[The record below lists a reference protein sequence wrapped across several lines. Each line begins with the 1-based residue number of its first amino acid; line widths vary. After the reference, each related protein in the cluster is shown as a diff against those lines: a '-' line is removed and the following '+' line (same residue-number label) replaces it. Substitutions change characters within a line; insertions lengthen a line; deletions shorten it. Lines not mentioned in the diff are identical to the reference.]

1 MKGLAQVSLHELM
14 YGLSFINGI
23 DLVAERNLALSGYQ
37 GLFEKYHSRE
47 MAVNKLVLFF
57 CLLSLSA
64 LPMTTNALTF
74 KKGEV
79 LGPDGKVYS
88 GASPDQ
94 QEKLIEKAKN
104 GGDMAGVYG
113 NNVYIIADDKVVY
126 VPTRDLAGKSKES
139 VKNIITAN
147 VVKEVTELDIDT
159 DTFVENLQENLGD
172 VEQALSATIQET
184 VSQVQGQVGELD
196 VSGKLGTLV
205 TAAND
210 YYQSGLSEA
219 ELNEAVQAANNAVN
233 ALPGELQSVIN
244 EVIDAAVKAVEQASS
259 DIDAALQTWD
269 SLSDSAKQAIVDEA
283 NSSGALGCGAGYT
296 CTMSDAES
304 LADSL
309 R

>member
-1 MKGLAQVSLHELM
+1 M
-14 YGLSFINGI
+14 Y
-23 DLVAERNLALSGYQ
+23 
-37 GLFEKYHSRE
+37 K
-47 MAVNKLVLFF
+47 
-57 CLLSLSA
+57 LLSLSIFLFFFTIQSA
-64 LPMTTNALTF
+64 SALTF
-74 KKGEV
+74 KNGEV

-88 GASPDQ
+88 GASPEQ

-113 NNVYIIADDKVVY
+113 NNVYIIADEKVVY
-126 VPTRDLAGKSKES
+126 VPTSDLAGKSKES

-172 VEQALSATIQET
+172 VEEALAATIQET
-184 VSQVQGQVGELD
+184 VSQVQSEVDELD

-205 TAAND
+205 NTAND
-210 YYQSGLSEA
+210 YYQSGLSES
-219 ELNEAVQAANNAVN
+219 ELNEAVQAASSAVD
-233 ALPGELQSVIN
+233 ALPSDLQSVVN
-244 EVIDAAVKAVEQASS
+244 EVIDAAVQAVEQASS

-283 NSSGALGCGAGYT
+283 NNSGALGCGSGYT
-296 CTMSDAES
+296 CTMNDAEN

>member
-94 QEKLIEKAKN
+94 QEKLIEKVKN

-233 ALPGELQSVIN
+233 ALPGDLQSVIN

-259 DIDAALQTWD
+259 DIDAALRTWD

>member
-1 MKGLAQVSLHELM
+1 MS
-14 YGLSFINGI
+14 GI
-23 DLVAERNLALSGYQ
+23 DPVSERNLALPGYQ
-37 GLFEKYHSRE
+37 GLSENRHSRE
-47 MAVNKLVLFF
+47 MTVNKSALLF
-57 CLLSLSA
+57 CLLGLFV

-88 GASPDQ
+88 GASPEQ

-113 NNVYIIADDKVVY
+113 NNVFIIAEDKVVY

-172 VEQALSATIQET
+172 VEQALSTTIQET
-184 VSQVQGQVGELD
+184 VSQVQSQVGELD

-205 TAAND
+205 NDAND
-210 YYQSGLSEA
+210 YYHSGLSEA

-233 ALPGELQSVIN
+233 ALPGDLQAVIN

-304 LADSL
+304 LADCL

>member
-1 MKGLAQVSLHELM
+1 M
-14 YGLSFINGI
+14 YGPSFMNGI

-57 CLLSLSA
+57 CLLSLSV

-172 VEQALSATIQET
+172 VEQALSVTIQET

-205 TAAND
+205 AAAND

-233 ALPGELQSVIN
+233 ALPGDLQSVIN